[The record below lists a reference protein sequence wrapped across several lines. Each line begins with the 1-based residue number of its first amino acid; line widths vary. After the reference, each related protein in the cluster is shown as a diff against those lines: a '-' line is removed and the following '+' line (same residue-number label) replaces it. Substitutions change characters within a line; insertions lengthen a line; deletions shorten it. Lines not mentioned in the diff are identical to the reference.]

1 MSANNLISS
10 KIEEVKAGLIN
21 DLDQLKGLYSPGG
34 ESGSNINDMHKYI
47 KKISSSVNQINLISN
62 LLKGINLFCSRTA
75 IFLLRDDKLVGW
87 GGSGIIEGE
96 EETSNKEI
104 KKMFFSLS
112 ADTSFKAVL
121 ESKKPFSGDPMSH
134 PDNHLIYSRFG
145 NKTPQSVF
153 VVPFFVKG
161 KPQAVIYS
169 DSLDEKKISEKEIEI
184 ITTVGEMSM
193 DLLPIKQKIIARV
206 KTQEYEEEKESK
218 GKTDTLL
225 KVDVSPSKPIEIKE
239 SDPERMARVIVND
252 IILYNKKRVEDARAQ
267 KKVYQILKGTILQS
281 KELYMNKHS
290 DLRPFEIQLLETLAD
305 GDRESLEGYEF
316 ETI

>member
-1 MSANNLISS
+1 MSANNLLSS
-10 KIEEVKAGLIN
+10 KIEEVKKGISN
-21 DLDQLKGLYSPGG
+21 ELDQLKEFSLSPAETGG
-34 ESGSNINDMHKYI
+34 SIEDMHKYI

-75 IFLLRDDKLVGW
+75 IFLLRDDKLIGW
-87 GGSGIIEGE
+87 GGSGVIEGE
-96 EETSNKEI
+96 DDISNKEI

-121 ESKKPFSGDPMSH
+121 ESQKSFSGDPMLH
-134 PDNHLIYSRFG
+134 HDNHLIYSRFG
-145 NKTPQSVF
+145 NKVPRNIF

-161 KPQAVIYS
+161 KPQAVIYT
-169 DSLDEKKISEKEIEI
+169 DSLDGEKIGEKEIEI
-184 ITTVGEMSM
+184 ITTVGEMSL

-206 KTQEYEEEKESK
+206 KTHEYEEDKRV
-218 GKTDTLL
+218 KTDSFI
-225 KVDVSPSKPIEIKE
+225 KPDEVASKPIEIKE

-252 IILYNKKRVEDARAQ
+252 IILYNKRQIEEARAN
-267 KKVYQILKGTILQS
+267 KKVYETLKGTILQS
-281 KELYMNKHS
+281 KELYMSKHS

-305 GDRESLEGYEF
+305 GDRESLEGYNF